1 MAKSSGISEL
11 KKQIKSG
18 NINGIY
24 LLYGQEVY
32 IKDSYQKKMTD
43 LIDDGGMPDFNK
55 LIFDG
60 EKADISEIDDAI
72 ESFPM
77 MCEKKLVLIKDSRIF
92 AKAKEEIK
100 EYWSKRLDSIPDY
113 VTLIFDE
120 KEIDKRSA
128 LFKKVSKI
136 GMVVE
141 FEVMSANDTVTWV
154 ERQVLNSGKKI
165 DKSVA
170 QYFVSVCDEG
180 LSNVKNELDKL
191 ICYCDKQIGKSDV
204 DSIVSKAVG
213 VRVFELTNHIMAK
226 NADGAMK
233 ILSDLKTIKE
243 PAFKLLYLLSGT
255 FDKMLRSSL
264 LVAEGQSYSDIA
276 GKIGV
281 APFIAQKYANA
292 ARGFGENYLV
302 DRIIAA
308 ANADLEIK
316 NGRIG
321 DWEALE
327 FYVIDSCEKIK

>member
-1 MAKSSGISEL
+1 MAKDSGIAEL

-18 NINGIY
+18 EINGLY
-24 LLYGQEVY
+24 LLYGKEVY
-32 IKDSYQKKMTD
+32 IKDSYVKKISE

-55 LIFDG
+55 IVFDG

-77 MCEKKLVLIKDSRIF
+77 MCEKKLVLIKDSKIF
-92 AKAKEEIK
+92 SKAKEDIK
-100 EYWSKRLDSIPDY
+100 QYWTTRLDSIPDY
-113 VTLIFDE
+113 VVLVFDE

-136 GMVVE
+136 GTSVE
-141 FEVMSANDTVTWV
+141 FEVMNENDTVTWV

-191 ICYCDKQIGKSDV
+191 LSYCDKQIGKRDV
-204 DSIVSKAVG
+204 DKIVSKAVG

-226 NADGAMK
+226 NADGAIK
-233 ILSDLKTIKE
+233 ILTDLKTVKE

-255 FDKMLRSSL
+255 FDKMLRCSL
-264 LVAEGQSYSDIA
+264 LLAEGNSYSDIA
-276 GKIGV
+276 AKIKV
-281 APFIAQKYANA
+281 APFIAQKYTAA

-308 ANADLEIK
+308 ANLDLEIK
-316 NGRIG
+316 NGQIG

-327 FYVIDSCEKIK
+327 FYVIDSCEKIN